1 MTIDHDFAT
10 LFEQR
15 GVGVLAT
22 IKRDGRPQL
31 SNVSFHYDAG
41 EQTIRVSVT
50 AGRAK
55 TANIRR
61 DPRVSFH
68 VSTAEGWSYAVAEGT
83 ASLSPTAADPHDAT
97 VDALVDVYRSIG
109 GEHPDWDE
117 YRAAMVADRR
127 ILLTIAVDR
136 VYGLRQGA

>member
-1 MTIDHDFAT
+1 MTIDHDLAT

-68 VSTAEGWSYAVAEGT
+68 VSTPEGWSYAVAEGT

-117 YRAAMVADRR
+117 YRAAMVADKR

-136 VYGLRQGA
+136 VYGLRQGG